1 MARYAPARTLA
12 ASLTNSYAHN
22 NIVNMKKYLISFLI
36 LFTFVWTTNGQSISV
51 KGQIEGLI
59 DSTTLNIFLLPL
71 KMGEDVIH
79 FETKCVNGA
88 FDFNHKMNLSMWH
101 LVRIDSDSFYHSKG
115 LTCGDGINLD
125 IYFFI
130 FPNES
135 IEIKA
140 KKLDYGIEFTAQ
152 GNDIGKQQAEILK
165 KIFPL
170 EQKLVELIEKK
181 NELLIS
187 KEMDERIAEL
197 RNEIEMVKLNFIEN
211 NLDLEM
217 SAAMLPEFNPEVMM
231 KIYPWLS
238 PKVKESFFGKY
249 VESLIRLMDG
259 N

>member
-1 MARYAPARTLA
+1 
-12 ASLTNSYAHN
+12 
-22 NIVNMKKYLISFLI
+22 MKKYLISFLI

-51 KGQIEGLI
+51 KGQIEGLK

-101 LVRIDSDSFYHSKG
+101 LVRIDSDSFYHSNG

-187 KEMDERIAEL
+187 NEMDERIAEL
-197 RNEIEMVKLNFIEN
+197 RNEIEMVKLNFI
-211 NLDLEM
+211 
-217 SAAMLPEFNPEVMM
+217 
-231 KIYPWLS
+231 
-238 PKVKESFFGKY
+238 
-249 VESLIRLMDG
+249 
-259 N
+259 

>member
-1 MARYAPARTLA
+1 
-12 ASLTNSYAHN
+12 
-22 NIVNMKKYLISFLI
+22 
-36 LFTFVWTTNGQSISV
+36 
-51 KGQIEGLI
+51 
-59 DSTTLNIFLLPL
+59 L